1 MDYSSA
7 RLQTLF
13 SSAKKFPGLLGT
25 APLWIRLSG
34 IGALFLVCWSIA
46 CMTQMGRYQ
55 RLKALSTEVSALV
68 SRGEDLEKQKMLHKK
83 MEEQI
88 RRAPKNYIK
97 EHIETLPLLQGERQ
111 RVLSLAK
118 QYPDNAPLRERV
130 QFLESG
136 QNQISFDELHFNHR
150 VQMDLGDL
158 RKFLEA
164 VEGDRY
170 DALKNKPFLVIKK
183 FDLLKCYEKGD
194 EKVYSIYAELL

>member
-1 MDYSSA
+1 
-7 RLQTLF
+7 
-13 SSAKKFPGLLGT
+13 
-25 APLWIRLSG
+25 
-34 IGALFLVCWSIA
+34 
-46 CMTQMGRYQ
+46 MTQMSRYQ
-55 RLKALSTEVSALV
+55 RLKALSTEVAALV
-68 SRGEDLEKQKMLHKK
+68 SRGEALEKQKFMRKK

-118 QYPDNAPLRERV
+118 QFSDNAPLRERV

-194 EKVYSIYAELL
+194 EKVYSIYAELLQ